1 MLKGY
6 PRAVGRTLYPLA
18 LVLLTACGGVSFNI
32 PAARHE
38 QDQPSAAS
46 PKEIA
51 SHPPARVRQK
61 DDEKTIQEALE
72 GAQKSAATYR
82 INPADLMEITVYQE
96 KDLDRKARVSPEGT
110 ITLPLAGSVKVG
122 GLTVADAERA
132 IVSALKKFIV
142 DPQVSILIQEYGNK
156 IIYVLGEVAKPGT
169 YTLPTEATF
178 SVLEVV
184 IMAGG
189 FTQYADKDHTRVIR
203 RTGGEKRTIVVNV
216 SAIMKKGDKSQ
227 DIPLEPNDVVYI
239 PESFF

>member
-142 DPQVSILIQEYGNK
+142 DPQVSILIGNTA
-156 IIYVLGEVAKPGT
+156 IRHLLLGEVAARNA
-169 YTLPTEATF
+169 TLPTEAAF
-178 SVLEVV
+178 SGRVV

-189 FTQYADKDHTRVIR
+189 FTQYADKDHTRHSQNR
-203 RTGGEKRTIVVNV
+203 RRKRT
-216 SAIMKKGDKSQ
+216 SSSTS
-227 DIPLEPNDVVYI
+227 PP
-239 PESFF
+239 S